1 MLALGHEHIGT
12 ERILLGLLLDGEGMA
27 VRILQGLGADP
38 VSIREK
44 LVRLMAGPRG
54 QERVRTYT
62 DEGHPAADPAYLERV
77 DIVLDL
83 LAPQIRSEL
92 GRDPD
97 SGDLLLVLAL
107 AQDTVAA
114 RTLQEMAPAP
124 RRRMRPAQMPE
135 VDLDAPGEAIE
146 RARTHLVSQ
155 RKQLQQRVKET
166 SRAKH
171 QAIDAKDFVQA
182 ERMRDQERD
191 LLRKQGRVGTDLFE
205 AVRQRLGIHDQPEIW
220 TMPRKRTHQR

>member
-1 MLALGHEHIGT
+1 
-12 ERILLGLLLDGEGMA
+12 
-27 VRILQGLGADP
+27 
-38 VSIREK
+38 
-44 LVRLMAGPRG
+44 
-54 QERVRTYT
+54 
-62 DEGHPAADPAYLERV
+62 
-77 DIVLDL
+77 
-83 LAPQIRSEL
+83 
-92 GRDPD
+92 
-97 SGDLLLVLAL
+97 
-107 AQDTVAA
+107 
-114 RTLQEMAPAP
+114 
-124 RRRMRPAQMPE
+124 
-135 VDLDAPGEAIE
+135 
-146 RARTHLVSQ
+146 LVSQ